1 MGAPAPM
8 CFGSRMLSHADIWQA
23 VDQLAAKHGLSPSG
37 LARRAGLDPTT
48 FNRSKRVAADG
59 RPRWPSTESIAKILA
74 ATSATM
80 AEFVACVGD
89 SAGAGA
95 MLRRIPVIGYAKAGS
110 QGFFDDAGFPS
121 GAGWDELLFPEL
133 GDPHAYA
140 LQISGE
146 SMAPVYRDGDTIVV
160 SPQASL
166 RRGDRVVVRT
176 VAGEVMAKQL
186 ARQGTRQLELASLNA
201 AHEDRVLPIDDV
213 AFVHRIVWV
222 SQ

>member
-59 RPRWPSTESIAKILA
+59 RPRWPSTESIAKVLA

-80 AEFVACVGD
+80 AEFVGSPSGPVA
-89 SAGAGA
+89 AI
-95 MLRRIPVIGYAKAGS
+95 RHIPVIGYAKAGS
-110 QGFFDDAGFPS
+110 QGFFDDAGFPT

-176 VAGEVMAKQL
+176 TTGEVMAKQL
-186 ARQGTRQLELASLNA
+186 ARQGMRQIELASLNA
-201 AHEDRVLPIDDV
+201 AHEDRVLRAEDV
-213 AFVHRIVWV
+213 AFIHRIVWV